1 MAEDII
7 EKVKHDVRASDLFL
21 LGLAVEEVLYPDQLQ
36 EYIAAQI
43 EMAYIAGANRL
54 DVNDI
59 PSKGIDYTGQTLVLA
74 RGYVKDKG
82 YRI

>member
-7 EKVKHDVRASDLFL
+7 EKVKYDIRASDLYL
-21 LGLAVEEVLYPDQLQ
+21 LGLEVEQTQEVDQLQ
-36 EYIAAQI
+36 EYIADQI

-59 PSKGIDYTGQTLVLA
+59 PVKGIDYTGQTLVLA

-82 YRI
+82 YKR